1 MSRLQIWRLQCPSK
15 ACLPVIE
22 GHDRICPTKK
32 NSVSWSARRKW
43 NEAELCTL
51 TMEGQPQNFSLP
63 GFSMG
68 CGSLEDLDGWQV
80 TVDLGR
86 WSSGSRGFGFT
97 VWLLYPRAT
106 FSISGSFIPLTHY
119 ALPTSHSAH
128 SRVSTMMK
136 TMLSIMTIPKLELK
150 VKYWFESVQRY
161 TERTDLNG
169 QVTDWK
175 FRSLLANYN
184 SNLMLHSSFTGC
196 SSLVL
201 MWNGGF
207 CIVGWSNFFCMATL
221 VISACWMVD
230 FV

>member
-1 MSRLQIWRLQCPSK
+1 MWSWKLSIKHLSIHLTSEITVQLKSPVMRSFQIIAK
-15 ACLPVIE
+15 TV
-22 GHDRICPTKK
+22 
-32 NSVSWSARRKW
+32 
-43 NEAELCTL
+43 
-51 TMEGQPQNFSLP
+51 
-63 GFSMG
+63 
-68 CGSLEDLDGWQV
+68 GS
-80 TVDLGR
+80 
-86 WSSGSRGFGFT
+86 
-97 VWLLYPRAT
+97 
-106 FSISGSFIPLTHY
+106 
-119 ALPTSHSAH
+119 LPTSAQCIYVNFEWNWAAGPLGVVVLVSRCGCCTHRPPFQSQGHSFLSPTTHYPLQTAH

-184 SNLMLHSSFTGC
+184 ANLMLHSSFTGC

-207 CIVGWSNFFCMATL
+207 CIVGWFNFFCMATL
-221 VISACWMVD
+221 VISVWQLEVNSVVVV
-230 FV
+230 FF